1 VTTKQNWIC
10 SLCGQTFTRNTSG
23 KRHNLNLHAGLSQ
36 IVNYTEYYV
45 GRLNGKY
52 LQPSHSPSSF
62 RRKKSLETT
71 FLDGQEKQQP
81 PNNTYNSIPNLFNI
95 KNTKFYDIYNGALA
109 ESEYEI
115 SSNNFF
121 LDNTAQIGSLIE
133 EFENKLQPFLN
144 TQSINEFIKIQIL
157 FPLYSWIDTKEKF
170 INYKKQLDNVY
181 GYIRIAGV
189 GKSI

>member
-1 VTTKQNWIC
+1 M
-10 SLCGQTFTRNTSG
+10 
-23 KRHNLNLHAGLSQ
+23 SQ

-71 FLDGQEKQQP
+71 FLDGQEKKRRQQQQP
-81 PNNTYNSIPNLFNI
+81 PNNTYNSIPNLSNI
-95 KNTKFYDIYNGALA
+95 KNTKFYDIYNGTLT
-109 ESEYEI
+109 ESKDEF

-121 LDNTAQIGSLIE
+121 LDNAAEIGSLIE
-133 EFENKLQPFLN
+133 EFEYKLQPFLN

-157 FPLYSWIDTKEKF
+157 IPLYSWIDTKEKF

-181 GYIRIAGV
+181 GYIRIAGM